1 MLSKYNLKAASCQ
14 RGVSLVESMIALVV
28 ISIGLL
34 GIAALQIT
42 SMKQNNSAMHHSQ
55 AVWIGY
61 NIADRIRANFAQ
73 FDNYVG
79 INTDGNYSQDCSS
92 GSCTAAELVDS
103 DAADWAAVVKNL
115 PSGLGLI
122 SSPNAGQLLIRIMW
136 DDEGTGATGTKCGSD
151 PAVDL
156 TCYTVTLIK

>member
-1 MLSKYNLKAASCQ
+1 MLSKCNLKAASSQ

-61 NIADRIRANFAQ
+61 NIADRIRANFSQ
-73 FDNYVG
+73 FDNYAG
-79 INTDGNYSQDCSS
+79 IKTSNSYSQNCES
-92 GSCTAAELVDS
+92 GSCTSAQLVDS
-103 DAADWAAVVKNL
+103 DAADWATAVGAL
-115 PSGLGLI
+115 PSGLGII
-122 SSPNAGQLLIRIMW
+122 STPDAGVLLIKVMW
-136 DDEGTGATGTKCGSD
+136 DDEGTGATGTSCG
-151 PAVDL
+151 PLPEVDL
-156 TCYTVTLIK
+156 TCYTVTLIQ